1 MTDGGWSTKRLI
13 VLRRVTRAIADL
25 LQGQLKE
32 YLSAIAPLFRP
43 AGILGEYVQG
53 GEKGM
58 SAATLKAFQELQNV
72 YGAAAASRPFAL
84 AKELRPPLEIVRSA
98 LELIKMDY
106 SYALNTEGQTKTII
120 ITAPLKWQ
128 LTYAEFAPARL
139 KQLLS
144 DRNRTD
150 TDAARFVL
158 HYSVLQVLTS
168 RQAGVTQMLSALHYD
183 LSSLRLPEFGELPII
198 CLASSVPT
206 LRPPDDLIADAVEI
220 SGQNAFE
227 EVVDVEGIA
236 NIQDPFKDQLINLIK
251 SHGA

>member
-1 MTDGGWSTKRLI
+1 MTDEGWSTKRLI

-25 LQGQLKE
+25 LHGQLKE
-32 YLSAIAPLFRP
+32 YLSALAPLFRP

-72 YGAAAASRPFAL
+72 YGAAAGSKPFGL
-84 AKELRPPLEIVRSA
+84 SKELKPPLEIVRSA
-98 LELIKMDY
+98 LELTKMDY
-106 SYALNTEGQTKTII
+106 PYTLNTEGQTKTMI

-128 LTYAEFAPARL
+128 LTHAEFAPARL

-158 HYSVLQVLTS
+158 HYSVLQVLTGAP
-168 RQAGVTQMLSALHYD
+168 AGRHPDAQRA
-183 LSSLRLPEFGELPII
+183 SL
-198 CLASSVPT
+198 
-206 LRPPDDLIADAVEI
+206 
-220 SGQNAFE
+220 
-227 EVVDVEGIA
+227 
-236 NIQDPFKDQLINLIK
+236 
-251 SHGA
+251 

>member
-13 VLRRVTRAIADL
+13 VLRRVTRAVADH
-25 LQGQLKE
+25 LQGQLKD
-32 YLSAIAPLFRP
+32 YLSALAPLFRP

-58 SAATLKAFQELQNV
+58 SSVTLKAFQELQNV
-72 YGAAAASRPFAL
+72 YGVAAGSNPFSL
-84 AKELRPPLEIVRSA
+84 PKDLKPPLEIVRSA
-98 LELIKMDY
+98 LELTKMDY
-106 SYALNTEGQTKTII
+106 PYALNTEGQTKTII

-128 LTYAEFAPARL
+128 LTHAEFAPARL
-139 KQLLS
+139 RQLLS

-158 HYSVLQVLTS
+158 HYSVLQVLIS
-168 RQAGVTQMLSALHYD
+168 RQAGFTQILSALHYD

-206 LRPPDDLIADAVEI
+206 LRPPDDVIADAVEI

-227 EVVDVEGIA
+227 EVVDVETVA
-236 NIQDPFKDQLINLIK
+236 DIQDPFKEQLLKLIK
-251 SHGA
+251 SHGG